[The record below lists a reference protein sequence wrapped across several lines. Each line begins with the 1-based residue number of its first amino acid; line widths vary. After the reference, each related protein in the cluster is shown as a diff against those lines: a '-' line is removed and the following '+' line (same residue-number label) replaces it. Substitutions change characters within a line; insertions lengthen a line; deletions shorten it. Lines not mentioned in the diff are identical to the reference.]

1 MKENKWKFF
10 RNLLWIFSR
19 HFEKIFQTKSNK
31 NISTH
36 KIQSAII
43 KNEEKRVGDGC
54 EITTYSGLAFRKK
67 VAWI

>member
-1 MKENKWKFF
+1 M
-10 RNLLWIFSR
+10 
-19 HFEKIFQTKSNK
+19 
-31 NISTH
+31 H

-43 KNEEKRVGDGC
+43 KKKKKRVGDGC

>member
-1 MKENKWKFF
+1 M
-10 RNLLWIFSR
+10 
-19 HFEKIFQTKSNK
+19 
-31 NISTH
+31 H